1 VQLDTFILFVDVNH
15 VKVSITTE
23 KSKKKNVPNKII
35 KTIQNEA
42 VLSSLKEALNNSI
55 ENNVKN
61 IFLVVE

>member
-42 VLSSLKEALNNSI
+42 VLSSLKEALNYSI